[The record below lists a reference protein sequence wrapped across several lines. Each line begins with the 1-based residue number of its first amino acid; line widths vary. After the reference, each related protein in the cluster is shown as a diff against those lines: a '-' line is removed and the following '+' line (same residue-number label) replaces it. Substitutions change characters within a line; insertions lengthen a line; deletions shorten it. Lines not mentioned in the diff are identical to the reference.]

1 MAITITS
8 REFNQ
13 NASKVLKMAEK
24 EPVFITKWGKIVN
37 VVSSYMDYQNK
48 AKPQTLA
55 DVLPPLLLKKMM
67 WIWKILSKFC
77 EIFAKIQN
85 AALWSLINVFAG
97 YKHRF

>member
-37 VVSSYMDYQNK
+37 VVSSYMDYQQK
-48 AKPQTLA
+48 KPSEPSFEDLFASSENEDVSDEFWQEFEQTL
-55 DVLPPLLLKKMM
+55 V
-67 WIWKILSKFC
+67 
-77 EIFAKIQN
+77 EIRKSNKPRPVDF
-85 AALWSLINVFAG
+85 G
-97 YKHRF
+97 DE

>member
-55 DVLPPLLLKKMM
+55 DVFASPVVEEDDVDMEDFEQ
-67 WIWKILSKFC
+67 ILRDIRKNSKCRTVEFD
-77 EIFAKIQN
+77 
-85 AALWSLINVFAG
+85 
-97 YKHRF
+97 